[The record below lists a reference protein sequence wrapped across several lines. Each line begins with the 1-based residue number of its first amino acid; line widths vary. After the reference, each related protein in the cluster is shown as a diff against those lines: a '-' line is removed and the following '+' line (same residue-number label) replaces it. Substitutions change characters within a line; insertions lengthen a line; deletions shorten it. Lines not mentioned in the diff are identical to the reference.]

1 MQLLLVE
8 DNQTLGQAVE
18 IGLSQ
23 RQFMVSWVRTGAAA
37 ISNLNRHEFDIAILD
52 LGLPDIEG
60 ERVLQSIR
68 RKGIDIPILVLTA
81 RDQTRDVINLL
92 DAGADD
98 FMTKP
103 FDVNELAARLRA
115 LLRRR
120 SGYTSAKI
128 ACGPIVMDTSSREAF
143 INGREMMLSRKEY
156 ELLQMFVMQPMK
168 VHPRDKLEAL
178 LSSDSHLVESNALEV
193 HVHNL
198 RKKLGQRELI
208 ETIRGVGY
216 RLKCKD

>member
-23 RQFMVSWVRTGAAA
+23 RQFMVTWVRTGAAA
-37 ISNLNRHEFDIAILD
+37 ISNFNRQEYDVAILD
-52 LGLPDIEG
+52 LGLPDIDG

-68 RKGIDIPILVLTA
+68 KKGVDIPILVLTA
-81 RDQTRDVINLL
+81 RDQTSDVIHLL

-120 SGYTSAKI
+120 SGYASAKI
-128 ACGPIVMDTSSREAF
+128 ECGPVAIDTSSREAF
-143 INGREMMLSRKEY
+143 VNGREITLSRKEY
-156 ELLQMFVMQPMK
+156 ELLQLFVMQPMK
-168 VHPRDKLEAL
+168 VHPRDK
-178 LSSDSHLVESNALEV
+178 
-193 HVHNL
+193 
-198 RKKLGQRELI
+198 I
-208 ETIRGVGY
+208 
-216 RLKCKD
+216 

>member
-23 RQFMVSWVRTGAAA
+23 RQFMVTWVRTGAAA
-37 ISNLNRHEFDIAILD
+37 ISSINHHDFDVAILD

-68 RKGIDIPILVLTA
+68 KKGFDIPILVLTA
-81 RDQTRDVINLL
+81 RDQTSDVINLL

-115 LLRRR
+115 LLRRL
-120 SGYTSAKI
+120 SGYSSSRI
-128 ACGPIVMDTSSREAF
+128 VCGPITIDTSSREAL
-143 INGREMMLSRKEY
+143 INEKELTLSRKEF
-156 ELLQMFVMQPMK
+156 ELLQLFVMQPMK

-178 LSSDSHLVESNALEV
+178 LSSDTHVVESNALEV

-216 RLKCKD
+216 RLKCKG

>member
-23 RQFMVSWVRTGAAA
+23 RQFMVTWVRTGAAA
-37 ISNLNRHEFDIAILD
+37 ISNFNRQEYDVAILD
-52 LGLPDIEG
+52 LGLPDIDG

-68 RKGIDIPILVLTA
+68 KKGVDIPILVLTA
-81 RDQTRDVINLL
+81 RDQTSDVIHLL

-103 FDVNELAARLRA
+103 FDVNVLAARLRA

-120 SGYTSAKI
+120 SGYASAKI
-128 ACGPIVMDTSSREAF
+128 ECGPVAIDTSSREAF
-143 INGREMMLSRKEY
+143 VNGREITLSRKEY
-156 ELLQMFVMQPMK
+156 ELLQLFVMQPMK
-168 VHPRDKLEAL
+168 VHPRDKIEAL
-178 LSSDSHLVESNALEV
+178 LSSDTHVVESNALEV

-216 RLKCKD
+216 RLRCKD